1 MTDSLFIE
9 ATVFPM
15 LVSALA
21 AYRMARMIFSE
32 TGPFAIF
39 ARMRRYIDP
48 QQKTWIGIGLNC
60 PYCLGLWS
68 SLLFYWALKYH
79 QNEIAHFLINVLAIA
94 GIQTIIQSWEPIPPP
109 PPLSQELSPSSHQIP
124 SEHNT
129 TAQNNHPPNNQDS
142 LNRPEPQILPMK

>member
-1 MTDSLFIE
+1 MTNSFFLE
-9 ATVFPM
+9 ETVFPM

-39 ARMRRYIDP
+39 ARMRRHIDP
-48 QQKTWIGIGLNC
+48 QQKTWIGVGLNC

-68 SLLFYWALKYH
+68 SLLFYWLLEYS
-79 QNEIAHFLINVLAIA
+79 QNTTAHFLVNVLAIA

-109 PPLSQELSPSSHQIP
+109 PPHLQNSNGNSHQVS
-124 SEHNT
+124 SEQNVINNNNT
-129 TAQNNHPPNNQDS
+129 EGLEDRPAQS
-142 LNRPEPQILPMK
+142 LSK

>member
-1 MTDSLFIE
+1 MTSSFFIE
-9 ATVFPM
+9 ETVFPM
-15 LVSALA
+15 VVSALA

-48 QQKTWIGIGLNC
+48 QQKTWIGVGLNC

-68 SLLFYWALKYH
+68 SLLFYWLLEYN
-79 QNEIAHFLINVLAIA
+79 QNTTAHFLVNVLAIA

-109 PPLSQELSPSSHQIP
+109 PPHLQNSNGNSHQVIA
-124 SEHNT
+124 EQTVNNNT
-129 TAQNNHPPNNQDS
+129 DGLENKEAQS
-142 LNRPEPQILPMK
+142 LSK